1 MMFITLKMVS
11 WLRMDDKNDN
21 IRMDDKKANR
31 MSELDSIA
39 LAKTII
45 SICVLLLEDN
55 TLTDKEKVNHIG
67 ATAIE
72 SIEYVNSLNDDEL
85 PGSVEE

>member
-1 MMFITLKMVS
+1 MIF
-11 WLRMDDKNDN
+11 DDDN
-21 IRMDDKKANR
+21 IRMDDKKADS

-45 SICVLLLEDN
+45 SICVRLLEDDS
-55 TLTDKEKVNHIG
+55 LTDKEKVNRIG

-72 SIEYVNSLNDDEL
+72 SIEYVNSLNED
-85 PGSVEE
+85 GI